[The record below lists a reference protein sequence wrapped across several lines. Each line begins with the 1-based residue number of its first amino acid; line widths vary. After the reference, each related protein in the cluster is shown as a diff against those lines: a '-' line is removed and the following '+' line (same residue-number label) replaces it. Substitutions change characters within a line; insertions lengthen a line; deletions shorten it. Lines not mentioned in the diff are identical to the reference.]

1 MRFGKRNGISATKGG
16 VMKHY
21 KVRVV
26 SAKSRAA
33 VGKKLRELCAEKSLS
48 QDYTDYS
55 GANRVANALREVG
68 AEVEV
73 NCPGYYQGKN
83 EVVEY
88 GKA

>member
-1 MRFGKRNGISATKGG
+1 MSR
-16 VMKHY
+16 Y

-73 NCPGYYQGKN
+73 NCPRYYQGKK
-83 EVVEY
+83 EVI
-88 GKA
+88 